1 MMFDCSESFWA
12 DFKSGRDDYVF
23 TWSLD
28 KVGPRPNPAP
38 TPNPDPDPN
47 TDPDPDPD
55 LDPDLKPNP
64 IADLTLTLTQP

>member
-23 TWSLD
+23 TWSYD

-47 TDPDPDPD
+47 NNPN
-55 LDPDLKPNP
+55 LNPNP
-64 IADLTLTLTQP
+64 RQQPMP